1 MRAMS
6 RIFHRLPAAALAVA
20 GLLSVG
26 AAFGADRPTLRG
38 DVVAQR
44 DALTLGDLIE
54 GVPPALADT
63 ALFRSPALGQAGTV
77 QTRRIVEAAEALG
90 LRSVETGGRLQIA
103 VSRAARQVGAGEIEA
118 ALKRALQEKHGLEPL
133 TTGITFDGVPPSLV
147 LAPDLK
153 GDVGAADLVFDPRN
167 RRLSATIWV
176 GPSAR
181 ERRASVRVTGSAV
194 EMVEV
199 AVLTRSME
207 RGDPVKATDVAIE
220 RRPRETVTA
229 DAVMDGTPLSG
240 RVAKRALTSGSLV
253 RAGDLARPELVA
265 RGEIVTAVYESPGM
279 VLSMRAR
286 ASEAGALGDV
296 IAVVNPGSK
305 KVLQANVVGP
315 GKVSVRAGGTERVVA
330 SNSQPIHP

>member
-1 MRAMS
+1 MTRLA
-6 RIFHRLPAAALAVA
+6 RPLPALAALALA
-20 GLLSVG
+20 GLLSAG
-26 AAFGADRPTLRG
+26 AAFAGERPTLRG

-44 DALTLGDLIE
+44 DSLTLGDLIE
-54 GVPPALADT
+54 GAPAALAET
-63 ALFRSPALGQAGTV
+63 ALFRSPALGQTGTV
-77 QTRRIVEAAEALG
+77 QTRRIIEAAESLG
-90 LRSVETGGRLQIA
+90 LGPIETGGRLQIA

-118 ALKRALQEKHGLEPL
+118 ALKRALQDKHGLEPQS
-133 TTGITFDGVPPSLV
+133 TGITFDGAPPSLT

-153 GDVGAADLVFDPRN
+153 GDVAASDLVYDTRN

-181 ERRASVRVTGSAV
+181 ERRASLRVTGSAV

-199 AVLTRSME
+199 AILTRSLE
-207 RGDPVKATDVAIE
+207 RGENVKATDLSLE
-220 RRPRETVTA
+220 RRARDVVTA
-229 DAVMDGTPLSG
+229 DATLDGTPLVG

-253 RAGDLARPELVA
+253 RTGDLARPELVA

-279 VLSMRAR
+279 VLSMRAK

-296 IAVVNPGSK
+296 ISVVNPGSK
-305 KVLQANVVGP
+305 KVLQANVIGP

-330 SNSQPIHP
+330 SNSQPNRP